1 MAVFC
6 LCNGDRRIE
15 MSGFFRDLSV
25 QEETEFR
32 QWARDN
38 HTPGAP
44 VNQLWH
50 PVVRDECAT
59 IDQEAGL

>member
-1 MAVFC
+1 M
-6 LCNGDRRIE
+6 ND
-15 MSGFFRDLSV
+15 SFFRQLSPA
-25 QEETEFR
+25 EEADFR

-44 VNQLWH
+44 VNPLWH

-59 IDQEAGL
+59 IDQETGNDTSLA